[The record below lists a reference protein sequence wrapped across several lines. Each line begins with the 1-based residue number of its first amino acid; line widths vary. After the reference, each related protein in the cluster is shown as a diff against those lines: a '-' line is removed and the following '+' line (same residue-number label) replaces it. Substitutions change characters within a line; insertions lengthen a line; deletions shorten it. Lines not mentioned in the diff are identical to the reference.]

1 MEKEKMEF
9 DFKKK
14 KKQGGGTV
22 EYLRVHLRWVYCSD
36 IFQLSRA
43 YEIENSRIFFHSNA
57 S

>member
-22 EYLRVHLRWVYCSD
+22 EYLRVHLR
-36 IFQLSRA
+36 
-43 YEIENSRIFFHSNA
+43 
-57 S
+57 